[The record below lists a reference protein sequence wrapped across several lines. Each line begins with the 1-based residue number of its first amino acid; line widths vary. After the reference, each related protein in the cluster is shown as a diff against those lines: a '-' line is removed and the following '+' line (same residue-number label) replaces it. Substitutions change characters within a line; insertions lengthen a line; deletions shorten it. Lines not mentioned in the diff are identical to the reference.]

1 MVCIL
6 LSLIARLGFV
16 EAEVRRNGFFDYLC
30 WVKVMGIT
38 LDVKN
43 FFQTLYFTDYQL
55 IGVGCYHMLKLVY
68 EFLEQPDYV

>member
-55 IGVGCYHMLKLVY
+55 IGVGYYRMPKLAY